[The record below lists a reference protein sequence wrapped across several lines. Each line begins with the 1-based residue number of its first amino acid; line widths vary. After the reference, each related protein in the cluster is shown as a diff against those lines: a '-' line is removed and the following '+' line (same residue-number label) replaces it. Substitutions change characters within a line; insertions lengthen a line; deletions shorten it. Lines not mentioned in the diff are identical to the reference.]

1 MSTLDINIIR
11 KKYLYFSIFLLV
23 FSIIYET
30 FSHGVISNYMI
41 LSFIIPL
48 IFGNIILKLLKK
60 IPNTIEINLYTAGI
74 TTLTIGSVIKGG

>member
-1 MSTLDINIIR
+1 
-11 KKYLYFSIFLLV
+11 
-23 FSIIYET
+23 
-30 FSHGVISNYMI
+30 MI

-74 TTLTIGSVIKGG
+74 TTLTIGSVIKVC